1 VVVQWGN
8 GGARG
13 GVAGVGGRRPNN
25 DFGALLQ
32 KDAVLEQNAFSSLSS
47 RVSLMDIA
55 QIQAKLEVFATERDW
70 DQFHSIRNLVLALVG
85 EAGEL
90 AELIQWVDDSK
101 IDVFLNEGGRERLG
115 EEISDAL
122 FYLVRLADKSGIDL
136 DSAITLKFEKN
147 AVNYPVDKAK
157 GSSKKYSDLSWSK

>member
-1 VVVQWGN
+1 
-8 GGARG
+8 
-13 GVAGVGGRRPNN
+13 
-25 DFGALLQ
+25 
-32 KDAVLEQNAFSSLSS
+32 
-47 RVSLMDIA
+47 MDIA